1 MKRSMKSLGLVV
13 GLGLVTLSFSNAFAL
28 SALPEPQ
35 STSNYSG
42 MLLASRSLVISP
54 HDHRWY
60 AYDDGRL
67 VKSGVASAGANYCPD
82 IGRSCRTPRGTYSV
96 QSKGGSGCKS
106 TRYPVGRGGAPMPYC
121 MFFSK
126 NYAVHGSYDVPKN
139 RNASHGCVR
148 VYPSDAR
155 WLNQDFLR
163 IGDRV
168 TVTSY

>member
-1 MKRSMKSLGLVV
+1 MNKSRFVVSFGLV
-13 GLGLVTLSFSNAFAL
+13 LGICGGAFATPVTSTEL
-28 SALPEPQ
+28 SRGGY
-35 STSNYSG
+35 T
-42 MLLASRSLVISP
+42 LLADRSLVISP
-54 HDHRWY
+54 RDHRWY

-67 VKSGVASAGANYCPD
+67 VRSGVVSAGANYCPD

-96 QSKGGSGCKS
+96 QSKGGPGCRS
-106 TRYPVGRGGAPMPYC
+106 TRYPIGRGGAPMPYC

-155 WLNQDFLR
+155 WLNHEFLR
-163 IGDRV
+163 VGDRV